1 MQIRSQ
7 PCQCPVCSVHPI
19 FLGRPWLRC
28 SLCHWLLRRWRRG
41 YYWRRLK
48 QWQRSEK
55 INQFK
60 KPLANYQIPQN
71 ACSAQVNST
80 NCFCF
85 VISGPEILDDPVG
98 FPPIF
103 PFFTRT
109 YCNYIWSGPARQ
121 SLRGKEAEARNAT
134 RQPAPCLMSF
144 TGSTKKCFLLRMPYL
159 FLFLTGWCKTV
170 LAVTYESG
178 YCKFG

>member
-19 FLGRPWLRC
+19 FGSLHMGALLGRPWLRC

-71 ACSAQVNST
+71 AMLSS
-80 NCFCF
+80 
-85 VISGPEILDDPVG
+85 G

-109 YCNYIWSGPARQ
+109 FVIIFGQGLPVRAWEEKKQRREMQPGNQPHASWV
-121 SLRGKEAEARNAT
+121 LREVQKYFFDIENAV
-134 RQPAPCLMSF
+134 PVSF
-144 TGSTKKCFLLRMPYL
+144 LHRLVENCAGSVLREWIL
-159 FLFLTGWCKTV
+159 
-170 LAVTYESG
+170 
-178 YCKFG
+178 

>member
-19 FLGRPWLRC
+19 FGSLHMGALLGRPWLRC

-71 ACSAQVNST
+71 AMLSS
-80 NCFCF
+80 
-85 VISGPEILDDPVG
+85 G
-98 FPPIF
+98 FPTIF

-144 TGSTKKCFLLRMPYL
+144 TGSTKKSFLLRMPYL
-159 FLFLTGWCKTV
+159 FLFFTGWCKTV
-170 LAVTYESG
+170 LAVTCESG